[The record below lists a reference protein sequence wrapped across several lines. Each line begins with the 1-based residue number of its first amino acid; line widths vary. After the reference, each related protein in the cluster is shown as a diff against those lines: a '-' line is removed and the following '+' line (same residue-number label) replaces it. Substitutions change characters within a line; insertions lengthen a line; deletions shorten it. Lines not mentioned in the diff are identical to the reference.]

1 MEILSNATFSG
12 NITTNGDLN
21 LTSGNIKLGGFST
34 WTCGFKSFS
43 NSTFTFPDIGC
54 GSAAILTTKH
64 VPNKLNCF
72 GNLGIFN
79 LASPLVPE
87 GCHDFALYYANSSE
101 EDFLSRLFY
110 SHFSGNPSPHYHP
123 KPIIIQVSKSNYNDG
138 FQDGKLIE
146 FPIIEQY
153 IKVRDGCATKAD
165 LVLSR
170 ISSDQLICGTFI
182 ASVLIG
188 STEFTQNNRWG
199 LLG

>member
-21 LTSGNIKLGGFST
+21 VTSGNINLGGFST
-34 WTCGFKSFS
+34 WTCGFKAFS
-43 NSTFTFPDIGC
+43 NKTFTFPNIRC
-54 GSAAILTTKH
+54 NSAEILTTNH
-64 VPNKLNCF
+64 ILNRLNSF

-87 GCHDFALYYANSSE
+87 GCHDFALYYGNSDE
-101 EDFLSRLFY
+101 EAFLSRLFY
-110 SHFSGNPSPHYHP
+110 SHFSGNPSPHHA
-123 KPIIIQVSKSNYNDG
+123 KPIIIQVSKSNYNGG

-153 IKVRDGCATKAD
+153 IKVRDGSTNQAD

-170 ISSDQLICGTFI
+170 ISSDQLICGTFT
-182 ASVLIG
+182 ASVLVG

-199 LLG
+199 LL